1 MWFAASWNDVLFTEI
16 VIGLHLTEKE
26 DKIFRNQAKYLYA
39 HVKDIIIFLSLFE
52 NILWTTN
59 YSYMYYYF
67 WKHKFHDTIV
77 CIYPFRL
84 EDYLF
89 PCPNTKIHQR
99 VYLYLNCGVCNQG
112 IGLTQ
117 IIYVM
122 QWRWFTPN
130 VTIIIIIAIRFSQV
144 KCNQVLVLSGVP
156 KHFGSQKQ

>member
-1 MWFAASWNDVLFTEI
+1 
-16 VIGLHLTEKE
+16 
-26 DKIFRNQAKYLYA
+26 
-39 HVKDIIIFLSLFE
+39 
-52 NILWTTN
+52 
-59 YSYMYYYF
+59 MYYYF

-156 KHFGSQKQ
+156 KHFGSQKQLFLWNKTKLDSFLPTLWYVITGLQRINRF